1 MTTDNRTNEP
11 TEAQVE
17 VAAKAMYELHAKID
31 DPFWEGGKLD
41 YGIKQIYRQDARAA
55 LAAADAVCC
64 AHPKCPGGSLCCCQS
79 DAVVTEEMIA
89 ETILKALVFTS
100 ENSEAWADGLARDIA
115 ALFRGGAK

>member
-1 MTTDNRTNEP
+1 MTMMSSLFEKRVEAAARAMWERTP
-11 TEAQVE
+11 R
-17 VAAKAMYELHAKID
+17 KD
-31 DPFWEGGKLD
+31 DPTWADLD
-41 YGIKQIYRQDARAA
+41 YGIKEIWRKDARAA

-89 ETILKALVFTS
+89 ETILKALVFTN
-100 ENSEAWADGLARDIA
+100 ENSKPWADGLARDIA